1 VFSRMARLRLDH
13 PLVMIGRHSLPVF
26 ILGTI
31 LAMAGQVLLFVTGRD
46 PLWGSLFVIIGIGLH
61 FAYARYLDWL
71 GSLSRPG
78 AVKV

>member
-1 VFSRMARLRLDH
+1 MARLRVDH

-46 PLWGSLFVIIGIGLH
+46 PLWGSLFVIAGIGLH

-71 GSLSRPG
+71 GGLSRPE
-78 AVKV
+78 AVRA